1 MGEQNTR
8 ANHDGYEK
16 HPDCHALSHRDP
28 SKTFG
33 QDFQFS
39 KQYARAYSGRLK
51 CVKDYGMLGTLAEL
65 PQFKHFTGEELQV
78 KSLADSEENSLS

>member
-1 MGEQNTR
+1 MEVFECYT
-8 ANHDGYEK
+8 
-16 HPDCHALSHRDP
+16 LRDNE
-28 SKTFG
+28 SKTFS

-51 CVKDYGMLGTLAEL
+51 CGKDYGMLGTLAEL

-78 KSLADSEENSLS
+78 KFLLDSEENSLSD